1 MNRNPRI
8 MAIIP
13 IIIVT
18 IANASNA
25 CLMLMPKYTV
35 EIPKNSRLSPTII
48 ETSPDENIGKTM
60 NINPTMMDRIPALL
74 LISIASPPFC
84 KLILYIM
91 KILFKNMSDFEEI
104 INTRRS
110 IREYAKQDVSDED
123 ILIILKAGM
132 QAPGSR
138 LGAEPWEF
146 VVIKNRETLDKIA
159 EIKPRVKTAPVA
171 ILLVANIER
180 AFYKLHWQQDMSAA
194 AENMLLEAV
203 NLGLGGLWNGVAP
216 TEETM
221 EKIAEIFSLDN
232 ENQIPFCIITIGYP
246 AEGWEN
252 KFMDKFD
259 ESRIHY
265 EKY

>member
-1 MNRNPRI
+1 
-8 MAIIP
+8 
-13 IIIVT
+13 
-18 IANASNA
+18 
-25 CLMLMPKYTV
+25 
-35 EIPKNSRLSPTII
+35 
-48 ETSPDENIGKTM
+48 
-60 NINPTMMDRIPALL
+60 
-74 LISIASPPFC
+74 
-84 KLILYIM
+84 
-91 KILFKNMSDFEEI
+91 MSDFEEI

-110 IREYAKQDVSDED
+110 IREYEDKQVSDDD
-123 ILIILKAGM
+123 ILKILKAGM

-146 VVIKNRETLDKIA
+146 VVIKNKETLSKLS

-180 AFYKLHWQQDMSAA
+180 AFYKAHWQQDMSAA

-216 TEETM
+216 TEDTM
-221 EKIAEIFSLDN
+221 KKVAELFNLDN
-232 ENQIPFCIITIGYP
+232 VNHVPFCLITLGYP

-265 EKY
+265 EEYKV

>member
-1 MNRNPRI
+1 M
-8 MAIIP
+8 
-13 IIIVT
+13 T
-18 IANASNA
+18 
-25 CLMLMPKYTV
+25 
-35 EIPKNSRLSPTII
+35 
-48 ETSPDENIGKTM
+48 
-60 NINPTMMDRIPALL
+60 
-74 LISIASPPFC
+74 
-84 KLILYIM
+84 
-91 KILFKNMSDFEEI
+91 DFEEI
-104 INTRRS
+104 IKTRRS
-110 IREYAKQDVSDED
+110 IREYQDKDVSDED
-123 ILIILKAGM
+123 ILKIIKAGM

-146 VVIKNRETLDKIA
+146 VVIKNKKTLAELA

-180 AFYKLHWQQDMSAA
+180 AFYKLHWQQDMAAA

-221 EKIAEIFSLDN
+221 EKVADLFGLDN
-232 ENQIPFCIITIGYP
+232 ENQKPFCVITLGYP
-246 AEGWEN
+246 AEGWQN

-259 ESRIHY
+259 EGRIHY

>member
-1 MNRNPRI
+1 M
-8 MAIIP
+8 
-13 IIIVT
+13 
-18 IANASNA
+18 
-25 CLMLMPKYTV
+25 
-35 EIPKNSRLSPTII
+35 E
-48 ETSPDENIGKTM
+48 
-60 NINPTMMDRIPALL
+60 
-74 LISIASPPFC
+74 
-84 KLILYIM
+84 
-91 KILFKNMSDFEEI
+91 FEEV

-110 IREYAKQDVSDED
+110 IRVYEDKPVSDED
-123 ILIILKAGM
+123 ILKILKSGM

-146 VVIKNRETLDKIA
+146 VVIKNRETLSILS

-221 EKIAEIFSLDN
+221 EAVADMFGLDN
-232 ENQIPFCIITIGYP
+232 ENQVPFCIITLGYP

-259 ESRIHY
+259 EERIHY

>member
-1 MNRNPRI
+1 
-8 MAIIP
+8 MA
-13 IIIVT
+13 
-18 IANASNA
+18 
-25 CLMLMPKYTV
+25 
-35 EIPKNSRLSPTII
+35 
-48 ETSPDENIGKTM
+48 
-60 NINPTMMDRIPALL
+60 
-74 LISIASPPFC
+74 
-84 KLILYIM
+84 
-91 KILFKNMSDFEEI
+91 DFEDV

-110 IREYAKQDVSDED
+110 IREYTCEDVSDDD
-123 ILIILKAGM
+123 ILRILKAGM

-146 VVIKNRETLDKIA
+146 VVIKNKETLDKLSQ
-159 EIKPRVKTAPVA
+159 IKPRVKTAPVA

-221 EKIAEIFSLDN
+221 QKVADLFGLDN
-232 ENQIPFCIITIGYP
+232 ENQIPFCIITLGYP

-259 ESRIHY
+259 EGRIHY

>member
-1 MNRNPRI
+1 MVEFDE
-8 MAIIP
+8 
-13 IIIVT
+13 IV
-18 IANASNA
+18 N
-25 CLMLMPKYTV
+25 K
-35 EIPKNSRLSPTII
+35 
-48 ETSPDENIGKTM
+48 
-60 NINPTMMDRIPALL
+60 
-74 LISIASPPFC
+74 
-84 KLILYIM
+84 
-91 KILFKNMSDFEEI
+91 
-104 INTRRS
+104 RRS
-110 IREYAKQDVSDED
+110 IREYADRQVSDED
-123 ILIILKAGM
+123 ILKILKAGM

-146 VVIKNRETLDKIA
+146 VVVKNSKTLEKLS

-180 AFYKLHWQQDMSAA
+180 AFYKLHWQQDMAAA

-221 EKIAEIFSLDN
+221 AKVAEIFDLDN

-246 AEGWEN
+246 ADGWEN

>member
-1 MNRNPRI
+1 MRN
-8 MAIIP
+8 
-13 IIIVT
+13 
-18 IANASNA
+18 
-25 CLMLMPKYTV
+25 
-35 EIPKNSRLSPTII
+35 
-48 ETSPDENIGKTM
+48 
-60 NINPTMMDRIPALL
+60 
-74 LISIASPPFC
+74 
-84 KLILYIM
+84 
-91 KILFKNMSDFEEI
+91 ILFKNMADFEQI

-110 IREYAKQDVSDED
+110 IREYQDKEVSDED
-123 ILIILKAGM
+123 ILKILKAGM

-146 VVIKNRETLDKIA
+146 VVVKNKETLAKIG
-159 EIKPRVKTAPVA
+159 EIKPRVTNAPVA
-171 ILLVANIER
+171 IVLVANIER
-180 AFYKLHWQQDMSAA
+180 AFYKTVWQQDMGAA

-216 TEETM
+216 DEERM
-221 EKIAEIFSLDN
+221 ADIGKIVGIEDITNLK
-232 ENQIPFCIITIGYP
+232 PYCIITVGYP